1 MAGADAAP
9 IQLATVPFTPRRR
22 LDRQAWPTRAVR
34 AADGAGD
41 SPGLARTLA
50 ATMRRVDATA
60 SVGRDRVAPKN
71 VERFANVAVGCW
83 IGVEQPAAATT
94 QADGDS
100 TSSADRP
107 GQHLRLA
114 ALAAPGRCAS
124 ARRTGDAA
132 MHDVLAGLQAPG
144 ISGVDAFASSHHP
157 RALARALYRAAAG
170 RPRAA
175 DPRCTH
181 RRGGARPRIG
191 F

>member
-1 MAGADAAP
+1 MASADAAP
-9 IQLATVPFTPRRR
+9 IQMATVPFTPRRR
-22 LDRQAWPTRAVR
+22 LERQAGPTRAVR
-34 AADGAGD
+34 TADCAGD

-50 ATMRRVDATA
+50 ATMCRVDATA
-60 SVGRDRVAPKN
+60 SVDRNRVAPKN
-71 VERFANVAVGCW
+71 VERFANVAVGRR

-94 QADGDS
+94 QADGTS
-100 TSSADRP
+100 TSGGDRP

-124 ARRTGDAA
+124 ARSTGDAA

-144 ISGVDAFASSHHP
+144 ISRVDAFASSHHS
-157 RALARALYRAAAG
+157 RELALALHRAAAG

-181 RRGGARPRIG
+181 RRGGARLRIG